1 MLLLIQLL
9 LLIFNIVITMAQI
22 KKEGSAPVSKYAA
35 KKAARAKK
43 EVETVITEET
53 KIEEKEDIKVEA
65 NKAETVVE
73 QPAAEAPA
81 PQEQTTV
88 NKPTN
93 KVVAGKT
100 RTVVGKEK
108 REINV
113 DVPDHVLEVAYIP
126 KDNAAIRRYCSL
138 NILNHLS
145 QIGVI
150 RKDGKGNYVKFL
162 WNKFRVSSDGI
173 IKEYSYREKFFLV
186 ALISSF
192 NQFANAAQQT
202 ISDFMDKE
210 GIDTID

>member
-1 MLLLIQLL
+1 
-9 LLIFNIVITMAQI
+9 MAQI

-43 EVETVITEET
+43 EVETVVTEET
-53 KIEEKEDIKVEA
+53 KIEEKEDIKVEVY
-65 NKAETVVE
+65 KTDTVVE

-88 NKPTN
+88 NKSAN
-93 KVVAGKT
+93 KAVAGKT
-100 RTVVGKEK
+100 RTVVGKDK

-210 GIDTID
+210 GIDTIE

>member
-1 MLLLIQLL
+1 
-9 LLIFNIVITMAQI
+9 MAHI

-43 EVETVITEET
+43 EVETVIAEET
-53 KIEEKEDIKVEA
+53 KIEEKEDIKVEVD
-65 NKAETVVE
+65 KTETAVE
-73 QPAAEAPA
+73 QPAEAPA

-88 NKPTN
+88 NKPAN
-93 KVVAGKT
+93 KVVSGKT

-113 DVPDHVLEVAYIP
+113 DVPDHVLEIAYIP

-150 RKDGKGNYVKFL
+150 CKDGKGNYVKFL

>member
-1 MLLLIQLL
+1 
-9 LLIFNIVITMAQI
+9 MAQI
-22 KKEGSAPVSKYAA
+22 KKESSAPVSKYAA

-53 KIEEKEDIKVEA
+53 KIEEKEDIKVEVDKTDTA
-65 NKAETVVE
+65 VE

-93 KVVAGKT
+93 KVVTGKI

>member
-1 MLLLIQLL
+1 
-9 LLIFNIVITMAQI
+9 MAQI
-22 KKEGSAPVSKYAA
+22 KKEGSVPVSKYAA

-53 KIEEKEDIKVEA
+53 KIEEKEDIKVEVD
-65 NKAETVVE
+65 KTETVVE

-93 KVVAGKT
+93 KVISGKT
-100 RTVVGKEK
+100 KTVVGKEK
-108 REINV
+108 CELNADIPSHIFEI
-113 DVPDHVLEVAYIP
+113 AYIP

-173 IKEYSYREKFFLV
+173 IKEYSYSEKFFLI

-210 GIDTID
+210 GIDSVE

>member
-1 MLLLIQLL
+1 
-9 LLIFNIVITMAQI
+9 MAQI
-22 KKEGSAPVSKYAA
+22 KKEGSVPVSKYAA

-43 EVETVITEET
+43 EVETVIAEET
-53 KIEEKEDIKVEA
+53 KIEEKEDIKVEVD
-65 NKAETVVE
+65 KTETVVE
-73 QPAAEAPA
+73 QPAAKASA

-88 NKPTN
+88 NKPAN
-93 KVVAGKT
+93 KAVSGKT

-138 NILNHLS
+138 SILNHFA
-145 QIGVI
+145 QRGVI

>member
-1 MLLLIQLL
+1 
-9 LLIFNIVITMAQI
+9 MAQI
-22 KKEGSAPVSKYAA
+22 KKEGSIPVSKYAA

-53 KIEEKEDIKVEA
+53 KIEEKEDIKVEVD
-65 NKAETVVE
+65 KTETVVE
-73 QPAAEAPA
+73 QPAAVVEQPAAVEAPA

-88 NKPTN
+88 NKPAN
-93 KVVAGKT
+93 KAVSGKT

-113 DVPDHVLEVAYIP
+113 DVPDHVLEIAYIP

-138 NILNHLS
+138 NVLNHLS

-173 IKEYSYREKFFLV
+173 IKEYSYREKFFLA

>member
-1 MLLLIQLL
+1 
-9 LLIFNIVITMAQI
+9 MAQI
-22 KKEGSAPVSKYAA
+22 KKEGGAPVSKYAA

-53 KIEEKEDIKVEA
+53 KIEEKEDIKVEVD
-65 NKAETVVE
+65 KAETAVE

-81 PQEQTTV
+81 LQEQTTV

>member
-1 MLLLIQLL
+1 
-9 LLIFNIVITMAQI
+9 MAQI
-22 KKEGSAPVSKYAA
+22 KKEGSVPVSKYAA

-43 EVETVITEET
+43 EVETVIAEET
-53 KIEEKEDIKVEA
+53 KIEEKEDIKVEVD
-65 NKAETVVE
+65 KTETVVE
-73 QPAAEAPA
+73 QPTAKASV

-88 NKPTN
+88 NKSAN
-93 KVVAGKT
+93 KAVSGKT

-173 IKEYSYREKFFLV
+173 IKEYSYKEKFFLI

>member
-1 MLLLIQLL
+1 
-9 LLIFNIVITMAQI
+9 MAQI

-43 EVETVITEET
+43 EVEAVITEET
-53 KIEEKEDIKVEA
+53 KIEEKEDIKVEVDKTDTA
-65 NKAETVVE
+65 VE

-93 KVVAGKT
+93 KVVTGKI

-113 DVPDHVLEVAYIP
+113 DVPGHVLEVAYIP

>member
-1 MLLLIQLL
+1 
-9 LLIFNIVITMAQI
+9 MAQI
-22 KKEGSAPVSKYAA
+22 KKEGSVPVSKYAA

-53 KIEEKEDIKVEA
+53 KIEEKEDIKVEVD
-65 NKAETVVE
+65 KTETVVE
-73 QPAAEAPA
+73 QPTAKAPA

-88 NKPTN
+88 NKSAN
-93 KVVAGKT
+93 KAVSDKT
-100 RTVVGKEK
+100 KTVVGKEK

-113 DVPDHVLEVAYIP
+113 DVPDHVLEIAYIP

-210 GIDTID
+210 GIDSVE

>member
-1 MLLLIQLL
+1 
-9 LLIFNIVITMAQI
+9 MAQI

-43 EVETVITEET
+43 EVETVIAEET
-53 KIEEKEDIKVEA
+53 KIEEKEDIKVEVD
-65 NKAETVVE
+65 KTETAVE
-73 QPAAEAPA
+73 QPAEAPA

-88 NKPTN
+88 NKPAN
-93 KVVAGKT
+93 KVVSGKT

-113 DVPDHVLEVAYIP
+113 DVPDHVLEIAYIP

>member
-1 MLLLIQLL
+1 
-9 LLIFNIVITMAQI
+9 MAQI

-53 KIEEKEDIKVEA
+53 KIEEKEDIKVEVD
-65 NKAETVVE
+65 KTDTVVE

-81 PQEQTTV
+81 LQEQTTV

-173 IKEYSYREKFFLV
+173 IKEYSYREKFFLI

-210 GIDTID
+210 GIDSIE

>member
-1 MLLLIQLL
+1 
-9 LLIFNIVITMAQI
+9 MAQI
-22 KKEGSAPVSKYAA
+22 KKEGSVPVSKYAA

-43 EVETVITEET
+43 EVETVIAEET
-53 KIEEKEDIKVEA
+53 KIEEKEDIKVEVD
-65 NKAETVVE
+65 KTETVVE
-73 QPAAEAPA
+73 QPVAVEAPA

-88 NKPTN
+88 NKPAN
-93 KVVAGKT
+93 KAVSGKT

-173 IKEYSYREKFFLV
+173 IKEYSYKEKFFLV

>member
-1 MLLLIQLL
+1 
-9 LLIFNIVITMAQI
+9 MAQI
-22 KKEGSAPVSKYAA
+22 KEEGSVPVSKYAA

-53 KIEEKEDIKVEA
+53 KIEEKEDIKVGVD
-65 NKAETVVE
+65 KTETVVE
-73 QPAAEAPA
+73 QPAAESPA
-81 PQEQTTV
+81 PQEQTTFS
-88 NKPTN
+88 KLAN

-113 DVPDHVLEVAYIP
+113 DVPDHVLEIAYIP

-173 IKEYSYREKFFLV
+173 IKEYSYKEKFFLV

-192 NQFANAAQQT
+192 NQFANTAQQT

>member
-1 MLLLIQLL
+1 
-9 LLIFNIVITMAQI
+9 MAQI
-22 KKEGSAPVSKYAA
+22 KKEGSVPVSKYAA

-53 KIEEKEDIKVEA
+53 KIEEKEDIKVEVDKTDTA
-65 NKAETVVE
+65 VE

-173 IKEYSYREKFFLV
+173 VKEYSYREKFFFV

-192 NQFANAAQQT
+192 NQFANAAQQA

-210 GIDTID
+210 GIDTIE

>member
-1 MLLLIQLL
+1 
-9 LLIFNIVITMAQI
+9 MAQI
-22 KKEGSAPVSKYAA
+22 KKEGSVPVSKYAA

-43 EVETVITEET
+43 EVETVIAEET
-53 KIEEKEDIKVEA
+53 KIEEKEDIKVEVD
-65 NKAETVVE
+65 KTETAVE
-73 QPAAEAPA
+73 QPAKAPA
-81 PQEQTTV
+81 
-88 NKPTN
+88 NKA
-93 KVVAGKT
+93 VSGKT

-192 NQFANAAQQT
+192 NQFANVAQQT

>member
-1 MLLLIQLL
+1 M
-9 LLIFNIVITMAQI
+9 TQI
-22 KKEGSAPVSKYAA
+22 KKEGGVPVSKYAA

-43 EVETVITEET
+43 EVETVIAEET
-53 KIEEKEDIKVEA
+53 KIKEKEDIKVGVD
-65 NKAETVVE
+65 KTETVVE
-73 QPAAEAPA
+73 QPAEAPA

-88 NKPTN
+88 NKPAN
-93 KVVAGKT
+93 KVVSGKT

-113 DVPDHVLEVAYIP
+113 DVPDHVLEIAYIP

-173 IKEYSYREKFFLV
+173 IKEYSYKEKFFLV

-210 GIDTID
+210 GIDSVE

>member
-1 MLLLIQLL
+1 
-9 LLIFNIVITMAQI
+9 MAQI
-22 KKEGSAPVSKYAA
+22 KKEGSTPVSKYAA

-43 EVETVITEET
+43 EVETVVTEET
-53 KIEEKEDIKVEA
+53 KVEENEDIKVEDD
-65 NKAETVVE
+65 KAETVVE
-73 QPAAEAPA
+73 QPIAEALA
-81 PQEQTTV
+81 PQEQTMV

-93 KVVAGKT
+93 KVVTSKIK
-100 RTVVGKEK
+100 TVVGKEK

-210 GIDTID
+210 GIDTIE

>member
-1 MLLLIQLL
+1 MVKL
-9 LLIFNIVITMAQI
+9 
-22 KKEGSAPVSKYAA
+22 KKDGTAPVSKYAA

-43 EVETVITEET
+43 EVETVIAEET
-53 KIEEKEDIKVEA
+53 KIEEKEDIKVEVD
-65 NKAETVVE
+65 KAETVVE

-88 NKPTN
+88 NKPAN
-93 KVVAGKT
+93 KAVSGKT

-113 DVPDHVLEVAYIP
+113 DVPDHVLEIAYIP

-173 IKEYSYREKFFLV
+173 IKEYSYKEKFFLV

-210 GIDTID
+210 GIDSVE

>member
-1 MLLLIQLL
+1 
-9 LLIFNIVITMAQI
+9 MAQI
-22 KKEGSAPVSKYAA
+22 KKEGSAPISKYAA

-43 EVETVITEET
+43 EVETVIAEET
-53 KIEEKEDIKVEA
+53 KIEEKEDIKVEVD
-65 NKAETVVE
+65 KTETAVE
-73 QPAAEAPA
+73 QPAEAPA

-88 NKPTN
+88 DKPANKA
-93 KVVAGKT
+93 VSGKT

-113 DVPDHVLEVAYIP
+113 DVPDHVLEIAYIP

-210 GIDTID
+210 GIDSVE

>member
-1 MLLLIQLL
+1 
-9 LLIFNIVITMAQI
+9 MAQI

-53 KIEEKEDIKVEA
+53 KIEEKEDIKVEVD
-65 NKAETVVE
+65 KTETVVE

-81 PQEQTTV
+81 PQEQITV
-88 NKPTN
+88 NKPAN
-93 KVVAGKT
+93 KAVAGKT

-113 DVPDHVLEVAYIP
+113 DVPDHVLEIAYIP

>member
-1 MLLLIQLL
+1 
-9 LLIFNIVITMAQI
+9 MAQI
-22 KKEGSAPVSKYAA
+22 KKEGSVPVSKYAA

-43 EVETVITEET
+43 EVKTVITEET
-53 KIEEKEDIKVEA
+53 KIEEKEDIKVEVD
-65 NKAETVVE
+65 KTETVVE
-73 QPAAEAPA
+73 QPAAVEAPA

-88 NKPTN
+88 NKPAN
-93 KVVAGKT
+93 KAVSGKT

-113 DVPDHVLEVAYIP
+113 DVPDHVLEIAYIP

-210 GIDTID
+210 GIDSVE

>member
-1 MLLLIQLL
+1 
-9 LLIFNIVITMAQI
+9 MAQI
-22 KKEGSAPVSKYAA
+22 KKEGSVPVSKYTA

-53 KIEEKEDIKVEA
+53 KIEEKEDIEVDKT
-65 NKAETVVE
+65 ETVVE

-88 NKPTN
+88 NKPAN
-93 KVVAGKT
+93 KAVSGKT

-113 DVPDHVLEVAYIP
+113 DVPDHVLEIAYIP

-210 GIDTID
+210 GIDSVE

>member
-1 MLLLIQLL
+1 
-9 LLIFNIVITMAQI
+9 MAQI

-43 EVETVITEET
+43 EVEAVVTEET

-65 NKAETVVE
+65 DKAETVIE
-73 QPAAEAPA
+73 QPAAEALA

-88 NKPTN
+88 NEPAN
-93 KVVAGKT
+93 KAVSGKT

-113 DVPDHVLEVAYIP
+113 DVPDHVLEIAYIP

-162 WNKFRVSSDGI
+162 WNKFRVNSDGI
-173 IKEYSYREKFFLV
+173 IKEYSYKEKFFLV

>member
-1 MLLLIQLL
+1 
-9 LLIFNIVITMAQI
+9 MAQI

-88 NKPTN
+88 NKLAN
-93 KVVAGKT
+93 KAVSGKT

-113 DVPDHVLEVAYIP
+113 DVPDHVLEIAYIP

-210 GIDTID
+210 GIDSIE

>member
-1 MLLLIQLL
+1 
-9 LLIFNIVITMAQI
+9 MAQI

-43 EVETVITEET
+43 EVEPVIAEET
-53 KIEEKEDIKVEA
+53 KIEEKEDIKVEVD
-65 NKAETVVE
+65 KTETETAVE
-73 QPAAEAPA
+73 QPAEAPA

-88 NKPTN
+88 NKPAN
-93 KVVAGKT
+93 KAVSGKT

-113 DVPDHVLEVAYIP
+113 DVPDHVLEIAYIP

>member
-1 MLLLIQLL
+1 
-9 LLIFNIVITMAQI
+9 MAQI
-22 KKEGSAPVSKYAA
+22 KKEGSVPVSKYAA

-65 NKAETVVE
+65 DKAKTVIE
-73 QPAAEAPA
+73 QPATEAPA

-88 NKPTN
+88 NKAAN
-93 KVVAGKT
+93 KAVSGKT

-113 DVPDHVLEVAYIP
+113 DVPDHVLEIAYIP

-210 GIDTID
+210 GIDSVE

>member
-1 MLLLIQLL
+1 
-9 LLIFNIVITMAQI
+9 MAQI
-22 KKEGSAPVSKYAA
+22 KKESSVPVSKYAA

-43 EVETVITEET
+43 EVEAVITEET
-53 KIEEKEDIKVEA
+53 KIEEKEDIKFEVYNTEP
-65 NKAETVVE
+65 VVE
-73 QPAAEAPA
+73 QPAAVEAPA

-88 NKPTN
+88 NKPAN
-93 KVVAGKT
+93 KAVSGKT

-113 DVPDHVLEVAYIP
+113 DVPDHVLEIAYIP

-173 IKEYSYREKFFLV
+173 IKEYSYKEKFFLV

>member
-1 MLLLIQLL
+1 
-9 LLIFNIVITMAQI
+9 MAQI

-43 EVETVITEET
+43 EVETVIAEET
-53 KIEEKEDIKVEA
+53 KIEEKEDIKVEVD
-65 NKAETVVE
+65 KTETAVE
-73 QPAAEAPA
+73 QPAAVEAPA

-88 NKPTN
+88 NKPAN
-93 KVVAGKT
+93 KVVSGKT

-113 DVPDHVLEVAYIP
+113 DVPDHVLEIAYIP

-186 ALISSF
+186 ALINSF